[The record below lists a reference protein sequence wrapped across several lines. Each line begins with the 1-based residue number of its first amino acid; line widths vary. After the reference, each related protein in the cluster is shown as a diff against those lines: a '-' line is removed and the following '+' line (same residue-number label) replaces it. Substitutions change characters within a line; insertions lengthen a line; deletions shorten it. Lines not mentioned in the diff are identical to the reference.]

1 MAYANILVSV
11 DLGGTAT
18 ERVRLAAG
26 LARRFEATLTG
37 AAACQVPAPDYVRDI
52 GEIDDEDP
60 KFEEKARA
68 MLERARALFERSAD
82 TAGDPPVR
90 RAWREALTGPI
101 THLVEQARAADL
113 VVVGRRGSDDPPRG
127 ALGAPPGPVLMEAA
141 RPVLVLPPRM
151 EPAGGGLRGA
161 RIVVGWKDSRE
172 ARRAVSAALP
182 FIREAD
188 QVFVASTGEGARYE
202 GAEDVADHLARHG
215 AAITTHLLRTVV
227 SDGDELLRFALKQEA
242 DLIVMGAY
250 GHARLREWLFGG
262 VTYEMLQRSP
272 IPCLMCH

>member
-11 DLGGTAT
+11 DLDGTAPD
-18 ERVRLAAG
+18 RIRLAAG

-37 AAACQVPAPDYVRDI
+37 AAACKVPAPDYVRDI

-60 KFEEKARA
+60 RFEEKARA
-68 MLERARALFERSAD
+68 MLERARALFEQSAEAPLHRD
-82 TAGDPPVR
+82 
-90 RAWREALTGPI
+90 WREALAGPI
-101 THLVEQARAADL
+101 THLVGQARAADL
-113 VVVGRRGSDDPPRG
+113 LVVGRRGVDDAPFG
-127 ALGAPPGPVLMEAA
+127 ALSVPPGPVLMEAA
-141 RPVLVLPPRM
+141 RPILVVPPRT
-151 EPAGGGLRGA
+151 EHLRGA
-161 RIVVGWKDSRE
+161 RIVVAWKDGLE

-202 GAEDVADHLARHG
+202 GAEDVAGHLARHG
-215 AAITTHLLRTVV
+215 ASVTTHLLRTAV
-227 SDGDELLRFALKQEA
+227 SDSDELLRFALKQEA

-250 GHARLREWLFGG
+250 GRTRLREWLFGG

-272 IPCLMCH
+272 LPCLMCH